1 MKKLIPILALGVLA
15 NSLALKASAEE
26 VTVFCSSSGVELQ
39 LCKDGTNAWAK
50 QTGNTVNV
58 VTLPASWDDVLP
70 LYQQL
75 LVSKSK
81 DIDVL
86 ILDTIWPGALKSH
99 LLDMREHVSSDTLN
113 QHFKA
118 AVDGTTVNGK
128 VLSVPWYMDTGMLF
142 YRKDLLKKYGHQP
155 PATYQELT
163 KIASDV
169 QKKERAAGNADFWG
183 YAWQGRSYEGLTCNA
198 IEWFGS
204 TDGGTIIDGDGNVT
218 VNTPANREILSTAA
232 SWINTISPPGTLNYD
247 EESSRGVF
255 QNGNALFHRNWSYVW
270 SLANS
275 EDSVIKDKVGVMA
288 LPKGAANGINAG
300 CYGTALLGVSKYS
313 RSPETAVSLVEYLT
327 GMKEQKRRAIEASYS
342 PTLPALYK
350 DSDVLNA
357 NPFLADMQTSF
368 ANVVARPSQ
377 VTGDQYS
384 RVSNAIWTKVH
395 KALAGDISAEK
406 ALDEMEAELK
416 RLKRRGKW

>member
-1 MKKLIPILALGVLA
+1 MNKFLPLLALSILAGSYTLNA
-15 NSLALKASAEE
+15 QAEE

-50 QTGNTVNV
+50 ETGNKVTV

-75 LVSKSK
+75 LTAKSK

-99 LLDMREHVSSDTLN
+99 LLDMNEYAKPESIS

-118 AVDGTTVNGK
+118 AVEGTTVNGK
-128 VLSVPWYMDTGMLF
+128 VLSIPWYMDTGMLF
-142 YRKDLLKKYGHQP
+142 YRKDLLEKYGYNP
-155 PATYQELT
+155 PQTYQELT
-163 KIASDV
+163 KIAQDV
-169 QKKERAAGNADFWG
+169 QAKERKSGNPDFWG

-204 TDGGTIIDGDGNVT
+204 TDGGTIIDENGDIT
-218 VNTPANREILSTAA
+218 VNTSANREILKTAS

-275 EDSVIKDKVGVMA
+275 EDSVIKDKVGVVA
-288 LPKGAANGINAG
+288 LPKGTPDGIHAG

-313 RSPETAVSLVEYLT
+313 RSPETAVSLVNYLT
-327 GMKEQKRRAIEASYS
+327 GMSEQKRRAIEASYS
-342 PTLPALYK
+342 PTLPALYN
-350 DSDVLNA
+350 DSDVLKA
-357 NPFLADMQTSF
+357 NPFLSDMQTSF

-384 RVSNAIWTKVH
+384 RVSNTIWKQVH
-395 KALAGDISAEK
+395 KALSGEVSADK
-406 ALDEMEAELK
+406 ALEQMESELK
-416 RLKRRGKW
+416 RLKKRGKW